1 MCPHRAFFLR
11 YNLDSFQTRYHEGFM
26 NQNCDIT
33 CTAKMLK
40 AISHPL
46 RLKILCCLNDGE
58 LSVKDIVEKSGSSQS
73 NISQHLN
80 YLRNKDILTA
90 RRDANRVFYRIAKL
104 ELIKVIKMMQA
115 LYCQDEAA

>member
-1 MCPHRAFFLR
+1 
-11 YNLDSFQTRYHEGFM
+11 M

-33 CTAKMLK
+33 CTAKTLK
-40 AISHPL
+40 SISHPL

-80 YLRNKDILTA
+80 YLRHKDILTA
-90 RRDANRVFYRIAKL
+90 RREANRVFYRIAKL
-104 ELIKVIKMMQA
+104 DLIKVIKMMQE
-115 LYCQDEAA
+115 LYCQNEAA

>member
-1 MCPHRAFFLR
+1 
-11 YNLDSFQTRYHEGFM
+11 M